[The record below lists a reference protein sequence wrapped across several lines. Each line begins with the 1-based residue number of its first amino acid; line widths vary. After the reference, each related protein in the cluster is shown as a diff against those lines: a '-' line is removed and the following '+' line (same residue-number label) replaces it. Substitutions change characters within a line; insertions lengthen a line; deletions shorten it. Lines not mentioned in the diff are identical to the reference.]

1 MPPGA
6 DPTDVSDG
14 DEPKN
19 SIVKMILD
27 EDSFL
32 RRRPE
37 VEHERAVALF
47 DLLER
52 NTFELSG
59 EGAASSPYHVSLALK
74 EDRLVFALSTPKDE
88 PIQDIV
94 LPVRAFRSI
103 IKDYF
108 MICESYF
115 DAIKTMSPTQ
125 IEAID
130 MGRRGLHSE
139 GAQMLEERLSEQ
151 VTLDHA
157 TARRLFTLLCV
168 LHMRG

>member
-1 MPPGA
+1 MSGE
-6 DPTDVSDG
+6 DNT
-14 DEPKN
+14 KN
-19 SIVKMILD
+19 SILKMTLD
-27 EDSFL
+27 EGSFL

-52 NTFELSG
+52 NHFELSD
-59 EGAASSPYHVSLALK
+59 EGAVPGPYHVNLALK
-74 EDRLVFALSTPKDE
+74 EDRLVFSLSTVADDL
-88 PIQDIV
+88 IQDIV
-94 LPVRAFRSI
+94 LSVRPFRSI

-108 MICESYF
+108 MVCESYF
-115 DAIKTMSPTQ
+115 DAIKTMSPSQ

-130 MGRRGLHSE
+130 MGRRGLHNE
-139 GAQMLEERLSEQ
+139 GAKVLAERLKEHVS
-151 VTLDHA
+151 LDNA

>member
-1 MPPGA
+1 MPSGA
-6 DPTDVSDG
+6 DPKDLPEDG
-14 DEPKN
+14 NASN
-19 SIVKMILD
+19 SIIKMTLD

-47 DLLER
+47 DLLES
-52 NTFELSG
+52 NIFELSG
-59 EGAASSPYHVSLALK
+59 EAATPGPYHVNLALK
-74 EDRLVFALSTPKDE
+74 EDRLVFAVSTTSDQA
-88 PIQDIV
+88 IQNIA
-94 LPVRAFRSI
+94 LPVRPFRSI

-139 GAQMLEERLSEQ
+139 GAQMLEERLREHVS
-151 VTLDHA
+151 LNHA